1 MGKVELW
8 LTRHRIRSTVILTIS
23 IIQMIWVTWWSTVFA
38 ATSALPGADIALV
51 IAAVQVPV
59 TLLFNSVYST
69 FIKANPL

>member
-1 MGKVELW
+1 MGVEAW
-8 LTRHRIRSTVILTIS
+8 LTRYRIRSTVILTIS
-23 IIQMIWVTWWSTVFA
+23 IIQMRWVTWWSTVFA
-38 ATSALPGADIALV
+38 ATSHLPGTDIALV